1 MNISEPYATIS
12 TDMKLFFVRQKKANK
27 KTLAD
32 YKQDLL
38 VRTGREQFKRLL
50 EKGLGVPVALL

>member
-1 MNISEPYATIS
+1 
-12 TDMKLFFVRQKKANK
+12 MKLLFSRQKRANK

-38 VRTGREQFKRLL
+38 VRAGREQFKRLL